1 MSETTLEGTGR
12 KVHPSELNLYWRN
25 PRVGNVDVIKSS
37 LRAHGQ
43 YKPVLVNR
51 GTHTGRENEVLAG
64 NHTLKAIRDL
74 AEEYPDDERWQ
85 EVDVWEI
92 DVDDDR
98 ATRIVIADN
107 RTAELGH
114 TDSSAL
120 SELLVELDDLDG
132 TGYSDDDLE
141 DLLDDIRPPEERTDK
156 NDAPATPQEPITKEG
171 DVWQLGPHRVYCGDS
186 TDAEAVVENLMY
198 DGLADCIW
206 TDPPYGV
213 NYVGGTGMTIQNDG
227 PEGLEELLNGAM
239 LAAAAAAKGGAP
251 VYMAHAETK
260 RMTFEQSMLNADML
274 VRQNLV
280 WVKSSLVLGRLD
292 YQARHEPILYGQTAE
307 APEGEDQEA
316 EDEGEPGY
324 TDAHD
329 PVLYGF
335 TAGGEGRLGRGGERW
350 YGDNSQTSVFEF
362 PKPSRSADHPT
373 MKPVELVEAMLENSC
388 PRKGIVLDLFGG
400 SGSTLIAAHHHGS
413 YARMVELDPKYVDVI
428 CKRYQAHTGV
438 VPVLERTGEQV
449 DFSGR

>member
-1 MSETTLEGTGR
+1 MSETTIDGAT
-12 KVHPSELNLYWRN
+12 KTVHPSDLNLFWRN

-37 LRAHGQ
+37 LRAHSQ
-43 YKPVLVNR
+43 YKPVLVNK
-51 GTHTGRENEVLAG
+51 GTHTGRPNEVLAG

-74 AEEYPDDERWQ
+74 AEEFPEDERWQ
-85 EVDVWEI
+85 GVLCWEI

-107 RTAELGH
+107 RTSELGH
-114 TDSSAL
+114 SDTQTLTELL
-120 SELLVELDDLDG
+120 SELEGLEG

-141 DLLDDIRPPEERTDK
+141 DLLDDVRPPEERTDK
-156 NDAPATPQEPITKEG
+156 NDAPATPKDPITKEG
-171 DVWQLGPHRVYCGDS
+171 DVWELGPHRLYCGDS
-186 TDAEAVVENLMY
+186 TDAEAVMENLMH

-227 PEGLEELLNGAM
+227 PEGLEDLLNGSM
-239 LAAAAAAKGGAP
+239 HTAAFVSKGGAP
-251 VYMAHAETK
+251 IYVAHSETK
-260 RMTFEQSMLNADML
+260 RMTFEQSMLNANML
-274 VRQNLV
+274 VRQNLI

-292 YQARHEPILYGQTAE
+292 YQSRHEPILYGETGERAE
-307 APEGEDQEA
+307 EESES
-316 EDEGEPGY
+316 EDEGTPGY

-335 TAGGEGRLGRGGERW
+335 TSGGQGKLGRGGERW
-350 YGDNSQTSVFEF
+350 YGNNSQTSIFEF
-362 PKPSRSADHPT
+362 AKPARSADHPT
-373 MKPVELVEAMLENSC
+373 MKPVELVEAMIANSC

-413 YARMVELDPKYVDVI
+413 YARLVELDPKYADVI
-428 CKRYQAHTGV
+428 CRRYQAHTGV
-438 VPVLERTGEQV
+438 KPVLVSSGEEY
-449 DFSGR
+449 DFLA

>member
-1 MSETTLEGTGR
+1 MSEVTLEGTSR
-12 KVHPSELNLYWRN
+12 KVHPSELSLYWKN

-74 AEEYPDDERWQ
+74 AEEYPEDERWQ

-114 TDSSAL
+114 TDSAAL
-120 SELLVELDDLDG
+120 TELLVELNDLDG
-132 TGYSDDDLE
+132 TGYTDDDLD
-141 DLLDDIRPPEERTDK
+141 DLLDDVRPPEERTDK
-156 NDAPATPQEPITKEG
+156 NDAPPAPKDPITQPG
-171 DVWQLGPHRVYCGDS
+171 DVWQLGPHRLYCGDS
-186 TDAEAVVENLMY
+186 TDPEAVVEKLMY

-227 PEGLEELLNGAM
+227 PEGLEELLTGSM
-239 LAAAAAAKGGAP
+239 LAAAAAAKPGAP
-251 VYMAHAETK
+251 IYVAHAETK
-260 RMTFEQSMLNADML
+260 RMTFEGAMLNADML

-292 YQARHEPILYGQTAE
+292 YQARHEPILYGNTAE
-307 APEGEDQEA
+307 APEDEVEP
-316 EDEGEPGY
+316 EEEGEPGY

-335 TAGGEGRLGRGGERW
+335 TAGGAGRLGRGGERW
-350 YGDNSQTSVFEF
+350 YGNNSQTSVFEF

-373 MKPVELVEAMLENSC
+373 MKPVELVQAMLDNSC

-400 SGSTLIAAHHHGS
+400 SGTTLIAAHHHGS
-413 YARMVELDPKYVDVI
+413 YARMVELDPKYADVI
-428 CKRYQAHTGV
+428 CRRYQEHSGV
-438 VPVLERTGEQV
+438 KPILESSGKEY
-449 DFSGR
+449 DFTNR